1 MWYRRQGFQDTPGSA
16 GWGLTRHQPRHAD
29 RDHRSCVSRRV
40 CARDQRPPRR
50 SDAIA
55 SCICRQRVTAETV
68 MRLLAAPCRVARP
81 IRWKAKRSSTISRKV
96 LLRAKLQWGRRQQ
109 ATESFRQ
116 GREVVPPDTASMGP
130 SPTGDGELRS
140 PRWWPAKCRGF
151 NGAVANRR
159 RRGRG
164 ENRER
169 SCGVLRA
176 LSNGL
181 GIAT

>member
-109 ATESFRQ
+109 ATERARGKSGTILRSSAGTFERV
-116 GREVVPPDTASMGP
+116 GYCDVMGACRPCGP
-130 SPTGDGELRS
+130 SGGFLFLRV
-140 PRWWPAKCRGF
+140 F
-151 NGAVANRR
+151 
-159 RRGRG
+159 
-164 ENRER
+164 
-169 SCGVLRA
+169 L
-176 LSNGL
+176 L
-181 GIAT
+181 GSSSW

>member
-96 LLRAKLQWGRRQQ
+96 LLHAKLQWGRRQQ
-109 ATESFRQ
+109 ATESLEMKRYAYAHL
-116 GREVVPPDTASMGP
+116 TASMGP
-130 SPTGDGELRS
+130 SPTGDGERPCRPGSLAQLSAASMGPS
-140 PRWWPAKCRGF
+140 PTGD
-151 NGAVANRR
+151 
-159 RRGRG
+159 G
-164 ENRER
+164 ED
-169 SCGVLRA
+169 
-176 LSNGL
+176 LSAGQ
-181 GIAT
+181 